1 MTPRPTHGMTNSPE
15 YRAWASLRQRCLN
28 PNCRRYGSYGG
39 RGIKVCDRW
48 ADFAAFIAD
57 MGPRPSADHSIDRI
71 DNNGD
76 YEPSNCRWATR
87 SQQQSN
93 KTRYT
98 DPEKLPRGDDHW
110 TRREPERAATVAR
123 RNVKHFSG
131 SANGNA
137 RLTEAQVSSVK
148 RMIANG
154 ASDIAIAEQF
164 EVRPG
169 TIWFIRSGKHW
180 RHVA

>member
-1 MTPRPTHGMTNSPE
+1 MERHGMTRTPE
-15 YRAWASLRQRCLN
+15 YTAWASMWQRCGN
-28 PNCRRYGSYGG
+28 PKAQRYPTYGG
-39 RGIKVCDRW
+39 RGITVCDRW
-48 ADFAAFIAD
+48 MLFGNFLAD
-57 MGPRPSADHSIDRI
+57 MGKRPTAGHSLDRV
-71 DNNGD
+71 DNDGN
-76 YEPSNCRWATR
+76 YERGNCRWATR
-87 SQQQSN
+87 SEQQLN
-93 KTRYT
+93 KRIYT
-98 DPEKLPRGDDHW
+98 DPDKLPRGDGHW
-110 TRREPERAATVAR
+110 TRRDPERAATVAR
-123 RNVKHFSG
+123 RNIKHHSG

-154 ASDIAIAEQF
+154 VSDIAIAEQF